1 MRSDVFVSPKL
12 LLYTGSACV
21 HGTPEEL
28 PELASG
34 VTEIQCSRMMK
45 SCKHVATEAQGYSVT
60 PIEFRLNLAAWNER
74 GTAPKQVGK

>member
-1 MRSDVFVSPKL
+1 MRSDVFVSPKS

-34 VTEIQCSRMMK
+34 VTEIKCSRMMK
-45 SCKHVATEAQGYSVT
+45 S
-60 PIEFRLNLAAWNER
+60 
-74 GTAPKQVGK
+74 